1 MQEISYIYILA
12 SGFKHLYIGVTSN
25 LDIRIRQHKNET
37 DPDSFTARNNMKD
50 LVYFERFADINS
62 AIARE
67 KQLKRWSR
75 IKKIRLIVAE
85 NPTWRDLSIHPNRSP
100 PTNLPLLLPC
110 VYSNPHP
117 NVISTEGGA
126 FAAAVERSLYF
137 VFGRCRCYCRGR
149 CLFFDP
155 ATQTSS
161 RPKTAHL
168 PPRLKTSS

>member
-1 MQEISYIYILA
+1 MQEISYIYIIA

-75 IKKIRLIVAE
+75 IKKIRLIFAE
-85 NPTWRDLSIHPNRSP
+85 NPTWRDLS
-100 PTNLPLLLPC
+100 
-110 VYSNPHP
+110 
-117 NVISTEGGA
+117 EDWG
-126 FAAAVERSLYF
+126 
-137 VFGRCRCYCRGR
+137 
-149 CLFFDP
+149 
-155 ATQTSS
+155 
-161 RPKTAHL
+161 
-168 PPRLKTSS
+168 

>member
-1 MQEISYIYILA
+1 MPYSKEMQEISYIYIIA

-50 LVYFERFADINS
+50 LVYFERFADIDS

-85 NPTWRDLSIHPNRSP
+85 NPTWRDLSEDWGKPIKPFNEKDLNP
-100 PTNLPLLLPC
+100 PKSFP
-110 VYSNPHP
+110 SN
-117 NVISTEGGA
+117 
-126 FAAAVERSLYF
+126 
-137 VFGRCRCYCRGR
+137 
-149 CLFFDP
+149 
-155 ATQTSS
+155 
-161 RPKTAHL
+161 
-168 PPRLKTSS
+168 